1 MLQKPPQY
9 NFTVTSPHYA
19 PQRPTTR
26 RQSIPSILIDFTAM
40 TLCDLMRTNNRRT
53 RSLPE
58 YVFFVQNVTYQA
70 NINVRTLLVALIY
83 LQRAKANLPKRAI
96 GNDGKY
102 IYI

>member
-9 NFTVTSPHYA
+9 NFAITSPHYL
-19 PQRPTTR
+19 PPTRPTTR

-40 TLCDLMRTNNRRT
+40 ALCDLMRTNNRRT

-96 GNDGKY
+96 GNDGK
-102 IYI
+102 